1 MNYDDNYEDEAFQTL
16 RHFALVG
23 LRNLNIQNRL
33 IISYIISTIFPLLF
47 VYLYSYYLYGSSVV
61 TGQLL
66 VLSILIAGIALTMT
80 TYTYLSISSP
90 IQHMIETCQNISDG
104 NLDVRIQDKGNDELA
119 YLSDNIDSMVTEIQ
133 LLLEQRQ
140 ESDARKRELEL
151 KMLQYQINPH
161 FLYNTLES
169 ITWMVE
175 AQENEGAVRMISEL
189 AKLLRVSLSRGKT
202 IISIKD
208 ELQHSRSYMNIQL
221 ARYKERFKT
230 EFRIEKEIEN
240 YCIVKLVIQPI
251 LENAIYY
258 GVGNMDEDEDGRII
272 VSGEKKEE
280 DILITIEDN
289 GMGMPEEVL
298 EKILTDN
305 SKVPK
310 HGSGVGVI
318 NVHSRIRL
326 MFGEKYGLSIESEP
340 DEGTRVTI
348 RIPAIP
354 YTPENAERLESQ
366 KYIQRR
372 SADEK
377 ESG

>member
-33 IISYIISTIFPLLF
+33 IISYIISTVFPLLF

-61 TGQLL
+61 TGELL

-161 FLYNTLES
+161 FLFNTLN
-169 ITWMVE
+169 TLMLV
-175 AQENEGAVRMISEL
+175 AQMNQDKVVADGIRSLSEL
-189 AKLLRVSLSRGKT
+189 LKNTLINDHEFITIGEEIANLKHYFSIQTIRYAGSFHVNYEIPEDLTDFMLPKLILQPLAENSVMHGSSDDGSVMEIHITCWEEDGHMIL
-202 IISIKD
+202 
-208 ELQHSRSYMNIQL
+208 ELQDNGKGFEMTRTDLNPHKDRKKIGVANVNDRIQL
-221 ARYKERFKT
+221 NFGREYGLKIDSHPGKGT
-230 EFRIEKEIEN
+230 T
-240 YCIVKLVIQPI
+240 CTLTLPKLYADTLSQQ
-251 LENAIYY
+251 
-258 GVGNMDEDEDGRII
+258 
-272 VSGEKKEE
+272 
-280 DILITIEDN
+280 
-289 GMGMPEEVL
+289 PEE
-298 EKILTDN
+298 
-305 SKVPK
+305 
-310 HGSGVGVI
+310 
-318 NVHSRIRL
+318 
-326 MFGEKYGLSIESEP
+326 
-340 DEGTRVTI
+340 
-348 RIPAIP
+348 
-354 YTPENAERLESQ
+354 
-366 KYIQRR
+366 
-372 SADEK
+372 
-377 ESG
+377 

>member
-33 IISYIISTIFPLLF
+33 IISYIISTVFPLLF

-161 FLYNTLES
+161 FLFNTLN
-169 ITWMVE
+169 TLMLV
-175 AQENEGAVRMISEL
+175 AQMNQDKVVADGIRSLSEL
-189 AKLLRVSLSRGKT
+189 LKNTL
-202 IISIKD
+202 IND
-208 ELQHSRSYMNIQL
+208 H
-221 ARYKERFKT
+221 
-230 EFRIEKEIEN
+230 EF
-240 YCIVKLVIQPI
+240 
-251 LENAIYY
+251 
-258 GVGNMDEDEDGRII
+258 
-272 VSGEKKEE
+272 
-280 DILITIEDN
+280 ITI
-289 GMGMPEEVL
+289 GEEIANL
-298 EKILTDN
+298 
-305 SKVPK
+305 K
-310 HGSGVGVI
+310 HYFSI
-318 NVHSRIRL
+318 QTFDRIR
-326 MFGEKYGLSIESEP
+326 MFRLLYFFLFLEEFKYSLGCRC
-340 DEGTRVTI
+340 G
-348 RIPAIP
+348 
-354 YTPENAERLESQ
+354 
-366 KYIQRR
+366 
-372 SADEK
+372 
-377 ESG
+377 

>member
-140 ESDARKRELEL
+140 ESDARKRELE
-151 KMLQYQINPH
+151 
-161 FLYNTLES
+161 
-169 ITWMVE
+169 
-175 AQENEGAVRMISEL
+175 
-189 AKLLRVSLSRGKT
+189 
-202 IISIKD
+202 
-208 ELQHSRSYMNIQL
+208 
-221 ARYKERFKT
+221 
-230 EFRIEKEIEN
+230 
-240 YCIVKLVIQPI
+240 
-251 LENAIYY
+251 
-258 GVGNMDEDEDGRII
+258 
-272 VSGEKKEE
+272 
-280 DILITIEDN
+280 
-289 GMGMPEEVL
+289 
-298 EKILTDN
+298 
-305 SKVPK
+305 
-310 HGSGVGVI
+310 
-318 NVHSRIRL
+318 
-326 MFGEKYGLSIESEP
+326 
-340 DEGTRVTI
+340 
-348 RIPAIP
+348 
-354 YTPENAERLESQ
+354 
-366 KYIQRR
+366 
-372 SADEK
+372 
-377 ESG
+377 

>member
-23 LRNLNIQNRL
+23 LRTLNIQTRL
-33 IISYIISTIFPLLF
+33 IISYIISTVFPLLF

-161 FLYNTLES
+161 FLFNTLN
-169 ITWMVE
+169 TLMLV
-175 AQENEGAVRMISEL
+175 AQMNQDKVVADGIRSLSEL
-189 AKLLRVSLSRGKT
+189 LKNTLINDHEFITIGEEIANLKHYFSIQTIRYAGSFHVNYEIPEDLTDFMLPKL
-202 IISIKD
+202 I
-208 ELQHSRSYMNIQL
+208 LQPLAENSVLHGSYNDGTVM
-221 ARYKERFKT
+221 
-230 EFRIEKEIEN
+230 EIYVRCYQESAD
-240 YCIVKLVIQPI
+240 II
-251 LENAIYY
+251 LE
-258 GVGNMDEDEDGRII
+258 VEDHGKGFDMNDK
-272 VSGEKKEE
+272 S
-280 DILITIEDN
+280 
-289 GMGMPEEVL
+289 
-298 EKILTDN
+298 
-305 SKVPK
+305 SVPK
-310 HGSGVGVI
+310 GLGGIGSR
-318 NVHSRIRL
+318 NVNDRIHL
-326 MFGEKYGLSIESEP
+326 YFSDDYGMTVSSAP
-340 DEGTRVTI
+340 GKGTLCRI
-348 RIPAIP
+348 RIPSIN
-354 YTPENAERLESQ
+354 TKIVNAKEGET
-366 KYIQRR
+366 YVPGTDRR
-372 SADEK
+372 
-377 ESG
+377 

>member
-161 FLYNTLES
+161 FLFNTLN
-169 ITWMVE
+169 TLMLV
-175 AQENEGAVRMISEL
+175 AQMNQDKVVADGIRSLSEL
-189 AKLLRVSLSRGKT
+189 LKNTLINDHEFITIGEEIANLKHYFSIQTIRYAGSFHVNYEIPEDLTDFMLPKLILQPLAENSVLHGSYNDGTVMEIYGKRQ
-202 IISIKD
+202 IK
-208 ELQHSRSYMNIQL
+208 QC
-221 ARYKERFKT
+221 
-230 EFRIEKEIEN
+230 IEK
-240 YCIVKLVIQPI
+240 
-251 LENAIYY
+251 
-258 GVGNMDEDEDGRII
+258 
-272 VSGEKKEE
+272 
-280 DILITIEDN
+280 
-289 GMGMPEEVL
+289 
-298 EKILTDN
+298 
-305 SKVPK
+305 
-310 HGSGVGVI
+310 
-318 NVHSRIRL
+318 
-326 MFGEKYGLSIESEP
+326 
-340 DEGTRVTI
+340 
-348 RIPAIP
+348 
-354 YTPENAERLESQ
+354 
-366 KYIQRR
+366 
-372 SADEK
+372 
-377 ESG
+377 